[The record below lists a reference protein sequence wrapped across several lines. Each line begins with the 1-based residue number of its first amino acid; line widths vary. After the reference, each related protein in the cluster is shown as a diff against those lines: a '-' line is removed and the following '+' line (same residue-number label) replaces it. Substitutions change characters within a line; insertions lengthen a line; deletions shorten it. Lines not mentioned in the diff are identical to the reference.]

1 MKTKIRL
8 LKNEVVSN
16 QLDYFIEEILKDE
29 LDKFI
34 KAEERK
40 LVERRKESKIKEL
53 GIETRIRSKL
63 LWYYYDVRI
72 RKATTLLELLESDT
86 YPNLNDLLGIEDT
99 WKVLKM
105 IGLVDKLTEK
115 E

>member
-8 LKNEVVSN
+8 LKSEIISK

-63 LWYYYDVRI
+63 LWYYHDVRI
-72 RKATTLLELLESDT
+72 RKASTLLQLLESDT
-86 YPNLNDLLGIEDT
+86 YPNLNALLSVEDT

-105 IGLVDKLTEK
+105 IGFTDKLTE